1 MRALQRIASPLLLF
15 AAAQLMMGVY
25 AGFYD
30 PSFNNYL
37 SQVHNLSPL
46 ARGSLEFSRE
56 LPGFLMVFIFALLA
70 FLPDTR
76 IAMVAAL
83 LVGMSLWGQGHWAPQ
98 MGWVVFWML
107 IWSVGAHLF
116 LVLKSSIALRL
127 ADNNQAGLLLGRLG
141 AVEAGGVLL
150 GGLVLYLG
158 ASYFNF
164 SFGLIFGLAGSSALV
179 AGLLLFAI
187 KPQPIKPGT
196 RRLLL
201 KRRYSLFYILNI
213 LFGARKQI
221 FLTFAPWVLIKL
233 FNCSVG
239 TFALLGI
246 IGTAL
251 GLVFRPLLGRAI
263 DSWGERKIIALES
276 LSLIVICLIYGAAPL
291 WLPGAPGLAL
301 VMICFIADQLLIA
314 VNISRAT
321 YLNRIAETPEDVA
334 PSLSMGITL
343 DHLISMTVPI
353 GGGIMW
359 THFGFQWVFW
369 AAAIIALLNLQA
381 SFYIPKSPREIE
393 GATV

>member
-1 MRALQRIASPLLLF
+1 MRVLQRMASPLLLF

-25 AGFYD
+25 SGFYD

-37 SQVHNLSPL
+37 SQMHHLSPL

-83 LVGMSLWGQGHWAPQ
+83 LVGVSLWGQGHWAPS
-98 MGWVVFWML
+98 MGWVVLWML
-107 IWSVGAHLF
+107 AWSIGAHLF

-141 AVEAGGVLL
+141 AVEATGILL
-150 GGLVLYLG
+150 GSLVLYLG
-158 ASYFNF
+158 AAYFNF
-164 SFGLIFGLAGSSALV
+164 SFGVIFGLAGGCAL
-179 AGLLLFAI
+179 AASLLFFAI
-187 KPQPIKPGT
+187 KPQPIKPGA
-196 RRLLL
+196 RRLLF
-201 KRRYSLFYILNI
+201 KKRYSLFYILNI

-233 FNCSVG
+233 FNCTIG
-239 TFALLGI
+239 TFALLGMA
-246 IGTAL
+246 GTAL

-263 DSWGERKIIALES
+263 DNWGERKIIALES
-276 LSLIVICLIYGAAPL
+276 LSLIVICLVYGAAPL
-291 WLPGAPGLAL
+291 WLPETAGLVL
-301 VMICFIADQLLIA
+301 VMICFIIDQLLLA
-314 VNISRAT
+314 VTISRAT
-321 YLNRIAETPEDVA
+321 YLNRIAESPEDVA

-353 GGGIMW
+353 GGGILW

-369 AAAIIALLNLQA
+369 AAALIALFNLQA
-381 SFYIPKSPREIE
+381 ALRIPKGSGKVER
-393 GATV
+393 AVA